1 MRSSYN
7 YVHNCIYGSGASPHA
22 HKEGRGMISEQ
33 FRFHL
38 YTICMHMTLYYK
50 GKGFS
55 QFIEVMIPE
64 LLLLLQEY
72 STLSVFLEEL

>member
-1 MRSSYN
+1 MNPRD
-7 YVHNCIYGSGASPHA
+7 CISTCGLHIIMCITAYMAVEPLLMHLYS

-64 LLLLLQEY
+64 LLLLL
-72 STLSVFLEEL
+72 